1 MIVVGGGIAGLY
13 TLYKHSQKYPDSR
26 LLLLEKEAL
35 LGGRISTL
43 VEKGIILEKG
53 AGRFNDTHSLLIQL
67 IHDLR
72 LKHTIQKT
80 STDVVYMPNVDGQYK
95 GKKESESLYD
105 SMLKW
110 VLGEDSELLKQF
122 IVKVIL
128 ASYMESKETLIR
140 TSFIQYAQRILPEEQ
155 CRYIENSF
163 GYYKEL
169 HDMNA
174 YDCLQLLRVLNPAN
188 HNYIFRGGMMTLVD
202 KLVER
207 IQQQPRCQILTQK
220 KVNHIQWD
228 KTGGFTLSVSSQE
241 TYFCD
246 KLVCALPREA
256 LISFPLFASIK
267 KKWLDKV
274 NSGSLCR
281 IYSRFSKNADGRFW
295 FQDLP
300 KITTNNA
307 LRMMI
312 PIDLKKGMI
321 MISYTDGPFAE
332 SWHRLYQTR
341 GVHVMNRKIR
351 HLVKEITG
359 IDIPKP
365 IDTRVY
371 YWKYGVGYW
380 GIGADSQDISQ
391 KIIQPFPSMDLF
403 VCGENYS
410 GSFQQWVE
418 GALETSEKV
427 VDLL

>member
-1 MIVVGGGIAGLY
+1 MIVIGGGIAGLY
-13 TLYKHSQKYPDSR
+13 TLYTLSQKYPESR
-26 LLLLEKEAL
+26 LLLLEKEAR
-35 LGGRISTL
+35 LGGRISTFS
-43 VEKGIILEKG
+43 EKGIVMERG
-53 AGRFNDTHSLLIQL
+53 AGRFNDTHTRLIQL

-72 LKHTIQKT
+72 LKDNIQTT
-80 STDVVYMPNVDGQYK
+80 STDVVYMPNDDGRY
-95 GKKESESLYD
+95 KKEEGRNLVD
-105 SMLKW
+105 SALAW

-122 IVKVIL
+122 LVKVIL

-140 TSFIQYAQRILPEEQ
+140 LSFLQYARRILPDES
-155 CRYIENSF
+155 CRYIENAF

-174 YDCLQLLRVLNPAN
+174 YDCLRLLRVLNPAN
-188 HNYIFRGGMMTLVD
+188 HNYVLRGGLSTLVD

-207 IQQQPRCQILTQK
+207 IRRHSGCQILTQK
-220 KVNHIQWD
+220 KVSRIERDTQ
-228 KTGGFTLSVSSQE
+228 GGFAISVSSQE
-241 TYFCD
+241 TYLCD

-256 LISFPLFASIK
+256 LIAFPLFSPIQ

-281 IYSRFSKNADGRFW
+281 IYSRFPKNADGRYW
-295 FQDLP
+295 FHDLP

-312 PIDLKKGMI
+312 PIDLKKGI
-321 MISYTDGPFAE
+321 LMISYTDGPFAE

-341 GVHVMNRKIR
+341 GVRAVNMKIR
-351 HLVKEITG
+351 RLVKEITG
-359 IDIPKP
+359 IDIPPP
-365 IDTRVY
+365 IDTWVF
-371 YWKYGVGYW
+371 YWKHGVGYW

-403 VCGENYS
+403 VCGEYYS

-418 GALETSEKV
+418 GALETSERV